1 MDTLSYILDQFVNG
15 LQLGAVYALI
25 ALGYT
30 MVYGVLRLINFAHG
44 DIFMVGAFV
53 AYLFIARL
61 GMPIYYVFIITMFVT
76 SLIAYFIERIAYRP
90 LRDRYGIS
98 YIDAFMLAAF
108 LAYFLVALFTCR
120 LVVAIPSAVVAAGLV
135 KFLTGRN
142 KGKSFKPVP
151 KISLLITAV
160 GVSLFLEYFCS
171 LKGVFSPDYLAFPR
185 PFEVKAYDLKL
196 IAITNIQ
203 ILIFAAT
210 FVSLGLLYFLVYETK
225 QGQAMRAVSHDQET
239 AALMGINIDAT
250 ISLTFTVGAALAGV
264 GGILYSMAYP
274 QINVFMGVM
283 PGIKSFIAAVLGG
296 IGIIHGAVIGGLI
309 IGLSEVFV
317 SAFISSTFRDGFI
330 FIILLLVLLFKPTGI
345 FGKRIDK
352 V

>member
-1 MDTLSYILDQFVNG
+1 MEHLQYILEQCVNG

-44 DIFMVGAFV
+44 DIFMLGTFF
-53 AYLFIARL
+53 AYFLISKF
-61 GMPIYYVFIITMFVT
+61 GMPIYLVFFTTMFLTALVGY
-76 SLIAYFIERIAYRP
+76 LMEKIAYRP
-90 LRDRYGIS
+90 LRN
-98 YIDAFMLAAF
+98 A
-108 LAYFLVALFTCR
+108 
-120 LVVAIPSAVVAAGLV
+120 
-135 KFLTGRN
+135 
-142 KGKSFKPVP
+142 P

-171 LKGVFSPDYLAFPR
+171 LKTVFTADYIAFPR
-185 PFEVKAYDLKL
+185 PFEVEVYDLKIITL
-196 IAITNIQ
+196 TNIQ
-203 ILIFAAT
+203 IIIFAST
-210 FVSLGLLYFLVYETK
+210 FASLALLYLLIYKTK
-225 QGQAMRAVSHDQET
+225 HGRAMRAVSHDRET
-239 AALMGINIDAT
+239 ASLMGIDIDTT
-250 ISLTFTVGAALAGV
+250 ISLTFIVGGALAGM
-264 GGILYSMAYP
+264 GGILYGIAYP
-274 QINVFMGVM
+274 QINVFMGIM

-317 SAFISSTFRDGFI
+317 SAFVSSTFRDGFI
-330 FIILLLVLLFKPTGI
+330 FIILILVLLIKPSGI